1 MTTGREFPGAGL
13 AGTGAAGAGVVRGL
27 AATGGAGEAM
37 AGVGAGEVDE
47 EEGVSVESWTLKTL
61 PSSGFAAEEPF
72 V

>member
-1 MTTGREFPGAGL
+1 
-13 AGTGAAGAGVVRGL
+13 
-27 AATGGAGEAM
+27 M